1 MAAQTAI
8 TLPVPEFL
16 VIGDA
21 FLDVQCGGLAQLPRW
36 DADELVPRPIEF
48 LAGGGGLNTACHLAR
63 AGRRVELRCALG
75 ADDAGA
81 KLRSAAADAGVA
93 VVPLA
98 APAGAATGVCVVL
111 SGSSDRAFATHRG
124 AVAVAGLSDADIER
138 AREVGARGGHVHIA
152 GYYNMPAVRAR
163 VGELF
168 RAVREAGGS
177 SSLNP
182 QWDADE
188 RWGGI
193 GELSVA
199 GGTAPDVL
207 IASKGEQIQLTA
219 REAPGAGA
227 RLTETEAV
235 RLNVHQQGLKR
246 LLDAGRARCVVIT
259 SGSQGASAFYRLGTS
274 DLKQVDM
281 HVPRLAPDALV
292 DATGA
297 GDAFAA
303 GFLTKFAVRDP
314 SIDLEDALRTG
325 CAYGGTCCGVVGA
338 SAALDPGRV
347 AEYARVCR
355 EVVLPPGQ
363 QGQVSWSSR
372 PRRPPSQ

>member
-75 ADDAGA
+75 DDDAGA
-81 KLRSAAADAGVA
+81 KLRSAAANAGVV

-111 SGSSDRAFATHRG
+111 SGQSDRAFATHRG

-138 AREVGARGGHVHIA
+138 AREVGARGGHVHVA

-199 GGTAPDVL
+199 AGTAPDVL
-207 IASKGEQIQLTA
+207 ICSRTEAQQLGA
-219 REAPGAGA
+219 RE
-227 RLTETEAV
+227 
-235 RLNVHQQGLKR
+235 QGPSHESK
-246 LLDAGRARCVVIT
+246 LLRAGRARCLVT
-259 SGSQGASAFYRLGTS
+259 TMGSAGAVASTCEHEDRGAVS
-274 DLKQVDM
+274 DAPTLE
-281 HVPRLAPDALV
+281 PDAIV

-314 SIDLEDALRTG
+314 SIDLDDALRTG
-325 CAYGGTCCGVVGA
+325 CAYGAACCGVVGA
-338 SAALDPGRV
+338 SAALDDSRV
-347 AEYARVCR
+347 ATYELQLNEAESDQELANPVT
-355 EVVLPPGQ
+355 L
-363 QGQVSWSSR
+363 SAR

>member
-1 MAAQTAI
+1 M
-8 TLPVPEFL
+8 
-16 VIGDA
+16 
-21 FLDVQCGGLAQLPRW
+21 
-36 DADELVPRPIEF
+36 
-48 LAGGGGLNTACHLAR
+48 
-63 AGRRVELRCALG
+63 
-75 ADDAGA
+75 
-81 KLRSAAADAGVA
+81 
-93 VVPLA
+93 
-98 APAGAATGVCVVL
+98 VL

-188 RWGGI
+188 RWEGI
-193 GELSVA
+193 CELSVA
-199 GGTAPDVL
+199 AGTAPDVL
-207 IASKGEQIQLTA
+207 ICSYSEMLQLATWDVA
-219 REAPGAGA
+219 T
-227 RLTETEAV
+227 RLHGITITEGP
-235 RLNVHQQGLKR
+235 RLGSDQSGQQGVR
-246 LLDAGRARCVVIT
+246 QLLDAGRARCVAVT
-259 SGSQGASAFYRLGTS
+259 HGEDAACALSCDDERVARA
-274 DLKQVDM
+274 
-281 HVPRLAPDALV
+281 VPPTLEPDALV

-314 SIDLEDALRTG
+314 SIDLDDALKTG
-325 CAYGGTCCGVVGA
+325 CAYGAACCGVVGA
-338 SAALDPGRV
+338 SAALDPSRV
-347 AEYARVCR
+347 AAYEAENDQELANPIMLSAR
-355 EVVLPPGQ
+355 
-363 QGQVSWSSR
+363 R